1 MDDYFLKIQELKED
15 DLFEEI
21 KKLNTKLYSVNETSP
36 MFQQLKSMLDMCN
49 ERQKDIMMEYR
60 LKSDKTPDVLE
71 IGEIESVVYTPEYS
85 EQELLTTLTNFYSEN
100 KETKKLSVPQKTQQ
114 QTVQPK
120 TQYSTPGPFTID
132 VPKFGAKK

>member
-21 KKLNTKLYSVNETSP
+21 KKLNTKLYSVNEASP

-49 ERQKDIMMEYR
+49 ERQNDIMMAYR

-100 KETKKLSVPQKTQQ
+100 KESKKLSVPKQTEQ
-114 QTVQPK
+114 QTAQPK
-120 TQYSTPGPFTID
+120 TQDNTPGPFTID
-132 VPKFGAKK
+132 VPKFGAQK

>member
-100 KETKKLSVPQKTQQ
+100 KETKKLSVPKQTEQ

-120 TQYSTPGPFTID
+120 TQDNIPGPFTID